1 VNRVRKA
8 LLPLFLLPFLAF
20 GVETIVFLE
29 EPTAAKAV
37 DMIRTGA
44 LDLFGAGVVDPALLG
59 KIRGDPKLSCAPAY
73 TAVWHLS
80 FNPVGPF
87 FSDGRVNPFSDPRAR
102 EALNW
107 LLDREYIVQE
117 ILGGAGF
124 PQILPIRPIFPD
136 YARLAEYARP
146 LELQYSFDP
155 ERARAAIFQ
164 VMRDLGAD
172 LLDGRWVYAG
182 LPVEIRVLI
191 RTDARR
197 PLGDYVAR
205 LLEGLG
211 FSVRPLYAGYSE
223 ALRILSAPPEEG
235 LWHIYTNS
243 LVVSLIERD
252 EAATFQLNYTPVF
265 PYPPWQYL
273 RPSPELPEIAE
284 RLARGDYR
292 DFAERTALMAKALE
306 LSMRDSSQVWLAV
319 RAACYPH
326 SAELGLSVDLAA
338 GLATGIWA
346 RTLRAEKEAVKVALP
361 SLLSAP
367 LNPVA
372 GSFTVY
378 DQTIIRATTD
388 YPLLPDPYSGL
399 YIPLDLAKAE
409 VYLTPRET
417 VEKTCDWVELKV
429 VPEIPVPKEAWLL
442 WNAKEGRFQTVGE
455 VHPEG
460 LAARFK
466 VVLFFRPDLWEKTW
480 HDGTRFSLGDFLL
493 RFVLL
498 FDRADPQSP
507 VFDEGAVPASQA
519 FRAHFRGLWI
529 RSVDPLVV
537 EVYTDLKFLDA
548 EWIVAKAAELIYPA
562 YEMGPGPWHVLALL
576 LLGEGEKRLA
586 LSQGKAKALGVEW
599 ANLLSGPS
607 LEILS
612 ELLRTAAEK
621 GFVPYTEFL
630 GGFIS
635 REEVKERYA
644 ALARFF
650 EDRKHFWVGNG
661 PFYVDLVKPVEKVLV
676 LRRWPG
682 HRDRPQ
688 GWQEWE
694 KLSVP
699 WVSLEGPSVVD
710 AHAGAVFSVALY
722 QDDVALSSSDVVFV
736 KYLLFDAQQALVDWG
751 FVEASQGRFAVKL
764 RPEVLRRVS
773 GGPARLEVVAALR
786 GVAFAVFGSLTF
798 TVLGSGG

>member
-1 VNRVRKA
+1 MRKA
-8 LLPLFLLPFLAF
+8 LPLLFLIPFFVF
-20 GVETIVFLE
+20 GVETLVFVE

-44 LDLFGAGVVDPALLG
+44 LDLFGAGVVDPALLE
-59 KIRGDPKLSCAPAY
+59 KIRTDPKLSCAPAY

-80 FNPVGPF
+80 FNPVGPL
-87 FSDGRVNPFSDPRAR
+87 FSDGRLNPFSDPRAR
-102 EALNW
+102 EAMNW

-117 ILGGAGF
+117 ILAGAGF
-124 PQILPIRPIFPD
+124 PQILPLRPIFPD

-146 LELQYSFDP
+146 LELRYSYDP
-155 ERARAAIFQ
+155 ERAKAAIFQ
-164 VMRDLGAD
+164 VMCDLGAD
-172 LLDGRWVYAG
+172 FLNGRWFYEGV
-182 LPVEIRVLI
+182 PVEIRILI

-205 LLEGLG
+205 LLEDLG
-211 FSVRPLYAGYSE
+211 FSVRPIYAKYSE

-265 PYPPWQYL
+265 PYPPWQHL
-273 RPSPELPEIAE
+273 RPDPELAE
-284 RLARGDYR
+284 VAEKLAQGNYR

-319 RAACYPH
+319 RSSCYPH
-326 SAELGLSVDLAA
+326 SADLALSVDLAA
-338 GLATGIWA
+338 GLSTGIWA
-346 RTLRAEKEAVKVALP
+346 RTLRTEKETVKIALP

-378 DQTIIRATTD
+378 DQTVIRATTD
-388 YPLLPDPYSGL
+388 FALLPDPYSGL
-399 YIPLDLAKAE
+399 YIPVDLVKAE
-409 VYLTPRET
+409 VYAVQSET
-417 VEKTCDWVELKV
+417 VEKTWDWVELNFL
-429 VPEIPVPKEAWLL
+429 PEISVPKEAWLL
-442 WNAKEGRFQTVGE
+442 WSAKEGRFQTVGE
-455 VHPEG
+455 LHPEG

-466 VVLFFRPDLWEKTW
+466 VVLYFRPDLWEKTW

-507 VFDEGAVPASQA
+507 LFDESAVPAFQA
-519 FRAHFRGLWI
+519 FRAHFRGLLI
-529 RSVDPLVV
+529 KSVDPLVV

-576 LLGEGEKRLA
+576 LLSEGEKRLA
-586 LSQGKAKALGVEW
+586 LSQSKAKALGVEW

-607 LEILS
+607 LAILS
-612 ELLRTAAEK
+612 ELLRAAAE
-621 GFVPYTEFL
+621 
-630 GGFIS
+630 GGFIPFADFLGDFIG
-635 REEVKERYA
+635 EEEIKERYA
-644 ALARFF
+644 ALARFY
-650 EDRKHFWVGNG
+650 EERGHLWVGNG
-661 PFYVDLVKPVEKVLV
+661 LFYVDLVKPVEKVLV

-688 GWQEWE
+688 GWEEWE
-694 KLSVP
+694 RFSIP
-699 WVSLEGPSVVD
+699 WVILEGPAVVD
-710 AHAGAVFSVALY
+710 ASLGATFSFTVY
-722 QDDVALSSSDVVFV
+722 QDDVALSPSDVLFA
-736 KYLLFDAQQALVDWG
+736 KYLLFDAEKRLVDWG
-751 FVEASQGRFAVKL
+751 FVEPLGERFQVRL
-764 RPEVLRRVS
+764 RPEVLRGVS

-786 GVAFAVFGSLTF
+786 GMAFSVWGSLTF